1 MTVYAAPTIVISDA
15 IPHSALAATL
25 SAESFGAYETPH
37 KNQQSYECQYTHHHN
52 KSRVHLSMRM
62 IER

>member
-1 MTVYAAPTIVISDA
+1 MTVYAAPTIVIRDA

-25 SAESFGAYETPH
+25 SAESFDPHEEPH
-37 KNQQSYECQYTHHHN
+37 KNQQSYECQYAHHN
-52 KSRVHLSMRM
+52 KSRIHLSMRM